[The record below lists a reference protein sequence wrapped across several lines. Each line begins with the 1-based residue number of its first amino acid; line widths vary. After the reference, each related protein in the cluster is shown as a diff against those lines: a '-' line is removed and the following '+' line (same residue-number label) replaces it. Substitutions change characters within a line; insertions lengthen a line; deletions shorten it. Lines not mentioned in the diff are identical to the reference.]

1 MLARNFR
8 KSKQKRIDKKTHR
21 DDSYRHMF
29 RYTAVGCKLQ
39 KTSKQEKEQASKRMR
54 EQAKRI

>member
-1 MLARNFR
+1 MLARKFR

-21 DDSYRHMF
+21 VDSYRHRL

-39 KTSKQEKEQASKRMR
+39 TASKQA
-54 EQAKRI
+54 